1 MTPPP
6 RPAAPA
12 ARLRRRLRP
21 LIAATLA
28 LALPALAHAQRR
40 LRHEYVSP
48 ELLARF
54 DPARVD
60 AAILGDGPMPD
71 AIRRDGERLD
81 APGPADPDAPL
92 LREPGDP
99 PPADAPGI
107 YRPSEARPDR
117 KTGVDSPL
125 DYHAIY
131 NPTVAPMRRNVAFDR
146 VEADYRLTVADIPRR
161 RVPLAL
167 DRTARPG
174 RELFWGDLRVELQG
188 DDEPLPSVAP
198 DMRLLALRTE
208 PAEAAAG
215 LTVVRD
221 GADNYYLRGPYRG
234 EVRVVFLVDADQAYF
249 SAPVPG
255 NVRLDHQR
263 GPATVLP
270 AQAQAAGERVL
281 TRLGISPELPFD
293 QGLDALVAHFRAFT
307 AGELPAS
314 GGDIYEDLA
323 LGGVGVCRHRAFAFM
338 ITARAAGVPARVVH
352 NEAHAFVEI
361 LAPDGRWR
369 RIDLGGEA
377 PRLDIGGGEGRRLHT
392 PAPDPFPKPPAWLN
406 QYSAMLT
413 RGVPPPDRPPVPDP
427 DAPPPPAIGGAPPAL
442 GPGAPGPA
450 PDAPGEASADLP
462 GLADTEPADAPG
474 AGPPAASGVADPAA
488 TPFTPPSAVPA
499 EVPLPAPP
507 GEAPAPGEPPPVSTG
522 APVSVRLDLETADPI
537 DVYRGEALP
546 DAIAGRV
553 VDPIAGDGVP
563 GVKVQLYLVPD
574 GPGAAPVAIG
584 PAVPTDADGRFA
596 ARVTLPPT
604 LRLGRYRVV
613 AASEQGAA
621 WSAGRSDVQ

>member
-1 MTPPP
+1 MSPP
-6 RPAAPA
+6 RRPDRPPA
-12 ARLRRRLRP
+12 RRHRLRP
-21 LIAATLA
+21 LIVTLA
-28 LALPALAHAQRR
+28 LALPLAAHAQRR

-54 DPARVD
+54 DPVRVD

-92 LREPGDP
+92 LREPGEP

-107 YRPSEARPDR
+107 YRPDEARPDR
-117 KTGVDSPL
+117 RTGVDSPL

-131 NPTVAPMRRNVAFDR
+131 NPTVAPLRRNVAFDR
-146 VEADYRLTVADIPRR
+146 VEDDYRLTIAATPRR
-161 RVPLAL
+161 PVPLVG

-174 RELFWGDLRVELQG
+174 RELFWGDLRVELAG

-208 PAEAAAG
+208 PPEAAAG

-263 GPATVLP
+263 GPATALP
-270 AQAQAAGERVL
+270 AHAQAAGERVL
-281 TRLGISPELPFD
+281 TRLGISPDLPFD

-392 PAPDPFPKPPAWLN
+392 PAPDPFPKPAAWLN

-413 RGVPPPDRPPVPDP
+413 RGAPPPDRPPPP
-427 DAPPPPAIGGAPPAL
+427 GQGPPPAIEGAPPAL
-442 GPGAPGPA
+442 GPGAPAPAAPA
-450 PDAPGEASADLP
+450 PEDGAGADEP
-462 GLADTEPADAPG
+462 GLIDGAGEPGDAPG
-474 AGPPAASGVADPAA
+474 AGPPAPSGVTDPAA

-499 EVPLPAPP
+499 EVPLPAGP
-507 GEAPAPGEPPPVSTG
+507 GEAIAAAEPPPASTG
-522 APVSVRLDLETADPI
+522 APVSVRLDLATADPI

-553 VDPIAGDGVP
+553 VDPIAGGGVA
-563 GVKVQLYLVPD
+563 GVKVQLYLIPD

-584 PAVPTDADGRFA
+584 PAVPTDANGRFA

-613 AASEQGAA
+613 AASDQSAQ